1 MSKSDTLVKKN
12 NSTLVDPEQIQH
24 SAITEILNQPGG
36 LTTITDEKLATI
48 QRNMPEI
55 IRATQAVDRKNTQT
69 TSTLMSLTMLNDSP
83 YRRLRQVLAQ
93 ISRKRGAV
101 EDSYFRLKEDKI
113 KAKQLRERGDELS
126 EAKAERIEY
135 GIQQSTRGI
144 EQALKEIG
152 FFQEI
157 YNEIMASHNIPKN
170 WDEEDS
176 EKEEIDAHLK
186 MAFRHAIR
194 DVMAHGRLGMGTLEY
209 MEQYGVHPQT
219 AFRLVSQY
227 INDNDE
233 SIGTG
238 KAPTV
243 DNLYNFLDS
252 MCEQFREAHLAVIRR
267 IGVKGIIKND
277 WLYKTEHA

>member
-36 LTTITDEKLATI
+36 LTTITDEKRATI

-144 EQALKEIG
+144 E
-152 FFQEI
+152 
-157 YNEIMASHNIPKN
+157 IMASHNIPEN

>member
-1 MSKSDTLVKKN
+1 MAKSKQPDNTETALI
-12 NSTLVDPEQIQH
+12 DPEQIQQ
-24 SAITEILNQPGG
+24 SALTEVLNQPGG
-36 LTTITDEKLATI
+36 LTTITDEKLALI
-48 QRNMPEI
+48 SNRMVEI
-55 IRATQAVDRKNTQT
+55 NRATQAVDRKNTQT

-93 ISRKRGAV
+93 ISRKKSAV

-113 KAKQLRERGDELS
+113 KAKQFRERGDELS
-126 EAKAERIEY
+126 IAKAERLEY

-157 YNEIMASHNIPKN
+157 YNEIMVSHNIPDN

-194 DVMAHGRLGMGTLEY
+194 DIMAHGRLGMGTLEY
-209 MEQYGVHPQT
+209 LEQYGVHPQT
-219 AFRLVSQY
+219 CRY
-227 INDNDE
+227 
-233 SIGTG
+233 T
-238 KAPTV
+238 
-243 DNLYNFLDS
+243 
-252 MCEQFREAHLAVIRR
+252 R
-267 IGVKGIIKND
+267 
-277 WLYKTEHA
+277 

>member
-1 MSKSDTLVKKN
+1 MAKSKQLDTQ
-12 NSTLVDPEQIQH
+12 TTALVDPEQIQQ
-24 SAITEILNQPGG
+24 SALTEILNQPGG
-36 LTTITDEKLATI
+36 LTTITDEKLALI
-48 QRNMPEI
+48 SERMVEI
-55 IRATQAVDRKNTQT
+55 NRATQAVDRKNTQT

-93 ISRKRGAV
+93 ISRKKSAV

-113 KAKQLRERGDELS
+113 KAKQFRERGDELS
-126 EAKAERIEY
+126 IARGERLEY

-157 YNEIMASHNIPKN
+157 YNEIMVSHNIPEN

-176 EKEEIDAHLK
+176 EQEEIEAHLK
-186 MAFRHAIR
+186 MAFRHSIR
-194 DVMAHGRLGMGTLEY
+194 DIMAHGRLGMGTLEY
-209 MEQYGVHPQT
+209 LEQYGVHPQT
-219 AFRLVSQY
+219 AQRLVQQY
-227 INDNDE
+227 ISDNDQ

-238 KAPTV
+238 QAPTV
-243 DNLYNFLDS
+243 DNLYNFLDQ
-252 MCEQFREAHLAVIRR
+252 MCEQFKDAHLAVIRR
-267 IGVKGIIKND
+267 IGVKGIIKNE

>member
-1 MSKSDTLVKKN
+1 MAKSKQPDNTETALI
-12 NSTLVDPEQIQH
+12 DPEQIQQ
-24 SAITEILNQPGG
+24 SALTEVLNQPGG
-36 LTTITDEKLATI
+36 LTTITDEKLALI
-48 QRNMPEI
+48 SNRMVEI
-55 IRATQAVDRKNTQT
+55 NRATQAVDRKNTQT

-93 ISRKRGAV
+93 ISRKKSAV

-113 KAKQLRERGDELS
+113 KAKQFRERGDELS
-126 EAKAERIEY
+126 IAKAERLEY

-157 YNEIMASHNIPKN
+157 YNEIMVSHNIPDN

-194 DVMAHGRLGMGTLEY
+194 DIMAHGRLGMGTLEY
-209 MEQYGVHPQT
+209 LEQYGVHPQT
-219 AFRLVSQY
+219 CQRLVQQY
-227 INDNDE
+227 IGENDQNIE
-233 SIGTG
+233 TG
-238 KAPTV
+238 QAPTV
-243 DNLYNFLDS
+243 DHLYNFLDQ
-252 MCEQFREAHLAVIRR
+252 MCEQFREAHLAVVRR
-267 IGVKGIIKND
+267 IGVKGIIKNE